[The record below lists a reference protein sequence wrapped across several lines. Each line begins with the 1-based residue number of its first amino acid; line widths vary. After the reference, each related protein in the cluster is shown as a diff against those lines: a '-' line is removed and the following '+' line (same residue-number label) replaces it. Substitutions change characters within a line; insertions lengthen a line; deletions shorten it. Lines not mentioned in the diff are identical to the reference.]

1 MAIEKETIISQ
12 IEVVGEFKAIQ
23 IATDTLIKEDGV
35 EISRTRHRKVIN
47 SDQDISNEDEEVKKI
62 ANVVWT
68 PEIKTAWVEYK
79 ESEINNID

>member
-1 MAIEKETIISQ
+1 MAIEKETSISQ

-23 IATDTLIKEDGV
+23 IATDTIIKEDGV

-62 ANVVWT
+62 ANIVWT
-68 PEIKTAWVEYK
+68 PKIKTAWVEYK